1 MKLLLTFETV
11 YMHMEEIFRGSAG
24 NLQTRKDITTRFEKG
39 KFLQQKEDRNK
50 FKKALEIMID
60 LAKKS
65 EIYIYSSR

>member
-1 MKLLLTFETV
+1 MFFCFLKGFSLVKLLLTFETV
-11 YMHMEEIFRGSAG
+11 YMH
-24 NLQTRKDITTRFEKG
+24 KDITTRFEKE

-65 EIYIYSSR
+65 EIYI

>member
-1 MKLLLTFETV
+1 
-11 YMHMEEIFRGSAG
+11 MHMEEIFRGSAG

-50 FKKALEIMID
+50 FKKALEIMTD

-65 EIYIYSSR
+65 EIYI